1 MILNFIVWNPT
12 PEIFELTIPGIG
24 TIAPRW
30 YGLLFAM
37 GFVVGYIIMLKVFR
51 KERIPVKVL
60 DQLATYMIIAT
71 IIGARLGHVLF
82 YQPVYYFKN
91 PIEILMVWKGGLAS
105 HGAAIAIII
114 ALLIFSKRNHKPF
127 IWIFDR
133 ISIVVA
139 LAAAF
144 IRTGNLMNSEIF
156 GVKTSLPWGFKFVNT
171 DPSLVAKHPTQIY
184 EALAYLGIFIFLW
197 LVYLKRNGRPRPGFL
212 SAMFM
217 ILVFTFRF
225 FIEFLKEPQVDFEV
239 GMALNMGQLLSI
251 PFVLLG
257 VGTLLYIYR
266 KKTIRKKQKLS
277 DIKGQADK

>member
-1 MILNFIVWNPT
+1 MILNYIIWNPN
-12 PEIFELTIPGIG
+12 PEIFELAIPGVG

-37 GFVVGYIIMLKVFR
+37 GFVVGYIIMLKIFK

-82 YQPVYYFKN
+82 YEPAEYLKN

-105 HGAAIAIII
+105 HGAGIAIII
-114 ALLIFSKRNHKPF
+114 ALLLFSKRNNKPF

-139 LAAAF
+139 MAGFF
-144 IRTGNLMNSEIF
+144 IRSGNLMNSEIY
-156 GVKTSLPWGFKFVNT
+156 GIETTMPWGFKFINT

-184 EALAYLGIFIFLW
+184 EALAYLGIFLFLW
-197 LVYLKRNGRPRPGFL
+197 LVYLRRNGKPRPGFL
-212 SAMFM
+212 FAMFM

-225 FIEFLKEPQVDFEV
+225 FIEFLKEPQVNFEV
-239 GMALNMGQLLSI
+239 GMLLNMGQLLSI

-257 VGTLLYIYR
+257 IGTLIYIYR
-266 KKTIRKKQKLS
+266 KK
-277 DIKGQADK
+277 DKPKETKAA